1 MKTLF
6 GTAALALV
14 LTQVGPALA
23 NTDGE
28 VDAFRQ
34 ARVSL
39 TQAIEKAE
47 KQGKGKAVSVDFD
60 TKNSVGLY
68 EVSVVSGETVTRW
81 DIDASNGKVA
91 SGDKE
96 TLATWLQKLGA
107 GVKPEELTGSRTTL
121 TQAVGLAEAQAG
133 GKAIEADVEHSDNRL
148 TYDIQVLN
156 GAETRTIRIDSTNG
170 QILANKS

>member
-1 MKTLF
+1 MKTTL

-14 LTQVGPALA
+14 LFQTGPSLA

-28 VDAFRQ
+28 IDAFRQ

-60 TKNSVGLY
+60 TKNNVGLY
-68 EVSVVSGETVTRW
+68 EVSVVSGETVSRW

-121 TQAVGLAEAQAG
+121 TQAVGLAEAQG
-133 GKAIEADVEHSDNRL
+133 GKAIEADVQHDDNRL
-148 TYDIQVLN
+148 TYDIKVLN
-156 GAETRTIRIDSTNG
+156 GADTRTIRIDSSNG
-170 QILANKS
+170 QVLVNKS